1 MEYARSL
8 RRILRLAP
16 QEVPDELDRGTL
28 EELDRPEALRIAV
41 HDASRMEWICTL
53 PLDRETYNFE
63 IEFVAEIPANLLTP
77 QDLWSHL
84 QEMARLHSP
93 DTDVWS
99 SAAGND
105 DLRRATLAVI
115 HKMKILQDR
124 HGRACNVANSI
135 LLQEAKRDVTGEL
148 ESHLD
153 EAIGLIA
160 KARHHLAALTAN
172 GSASPAESRLADEFL
187 STKLLDFLTEA
198 EKDVSDTL
206 LVAGARFRD
215 NYEIAGEK
223 LRRRLFDELANELRR
238 RGEKGFFN
246 PSGEKPG
253 ELEDFL
259 ERASHL
265 KKHFQEVLFLEMTTQ
280 PVESRLKN
288 WVAVFAAI
296 LASVFYFLA
305 MTAPSLMAPGIG
317 LGTTALVGAFIYA
330 LKDRIKEVVRGWLS
344 HRLLHLYGTRT
355 VSLRVPARL
364 MKSRPLLVESRDVFT
379 ITFENR
385 HDALNPEIGETRRL
399 AVLHYKKKGK
409 VEQPKSVAKELE
421 HKGLRSVKQIFR
433 FDLSAVFPRLDDPSK
448 RIPVLEKDGRTVRWV
463 DAPRTY
469 AFPVTARLVTPNGT
483 LEQSGEVVAQ
493 KHGIVRFDTQG
504 KD

>member
-8 RRILRLAP
+8 RRMLRIAP
-16 QEVPDELDRGTL
+16 TESPSDEGAL
-28 EELDRPEALRIAV
+28 EEIDRPEALRIAV

-53 PLDRETYNFE
+53 PLDRPKYTFE

-93 DTDVWS
+93 DTDGWRT
-99 SAAGND
+99 ATGND

-115 HKMKILQDR
+115 HKLKILQER
-124 HGRACNVANSI
+124 HGRVCNVANSM
-135 LLQEAKRDVTGEL
+135 LLQEAKRDVGGEL
-148 ESHLD
+148 DSHLD
-153 EAIGLIA
+153 EAISLVA
-160 KARHHLAALTAN
+160 QARTHLAALTAS
-172 GSASPAESRLADEFL
+172 GAASPAESRLADEFL

-198 EKDVSDTL
+198 EKDVSDSL
-206 LVAGARFRD
+206 LVAGARFRSQ
-215 NYEIAGEK
+215 YEVPGERV
-223 LRRRLFDELANELRR
+223 RRRIGEELAAELCRR
-238 RGEKGFFN
+238 EEKGFLN
-246 PSGEKPG
+246 PSGDDPG
-253 ELEDFL
+253 ELENFL

-280 PVESRLKN
+280 PVESKLRN
-288 WVAVFAAI
+288 WVAVLAAL

-317 LGTTALVGAFIYA
+317 LGTTALVGGVIYA

-364 MKSRPLLVESRDVFT
+364 VKGRPLLVESRDIFT

-385 HDALNPEIGETRRL
+385 HDALNPEVGETRRL

-409 VEQPKSVAKELE
+409 
-421 HKGLRSVKQIFR
+421 
-433 FDLSAVFPRLDDPSK
+433 
-448 RIPVLEKDGRTVRWV
+448 W
-463 DAPRTY
+463 
-469 AFPVTARLVTPNGT
+469 
-483 LEQSGEVVAQ
+483 
-493 KHGIVRFDTQG
+493 
-504 KD
+504 